1 MASIKTPGFDSIKT
15 PGIDTQGFEFSLR
28 KHRAKDKINQS
39 GLEKKSVH
47 VVIFVFWL
55 ITFYVQSKLI

>member
-39 GLEKKSVH
+39 GLEKKICSCGN
-47 VVIFVFWL
+47 
-55 ITFYVQSKLI
+55 FYFLVNNFLCAK